1 MSPFGIISRNN
12 LNEKKSTL
20 TNDGRFEVYEHGP
33 GDVFSSAGFAEKCVE
48 AVVSA
53 AHRLVGRHLSV
64 RLDTM
69 LQTVQF
75 PARVADLNA
84 SLSYMYGYTF
94 TLKKNK
100 HEIKFD
106 VNSIIPRFVS
116 FSIVFGYKCREN
128 EMILRR
134 NGRRCDH
141 R

>member
-1 MSPFGIISRNN
+1 VSPFEIYGRNN
-12 LNEKKSTL
+12 FNEKQSTL
-20 TNDGRFEVYEHGP
+20 TNDGWFEVYEHGP
-33 GDVFSSAGFAEKCVE
+33 GDVFSSACFAEKSVE

-75 PARVADLNA
+75 PTRVADLDA

-106 VNSIIPRFVS
+106 VSSIIP
-116 FSIVFGYKCREN
+116 
-128 EMILRR
+128 
-134 NGRRCDH
+134 
-141 R
+141 